1 MQIRPAKP
9 EDATA
14 IADYILLAMQDLAF
28 KFSNNKDV
36 SLTHDLFQKFIAL
49 PANQYSYE
57 NTLVAEEQGK
67 IIGAIIGYDGGK
79 LEELRTPFVEY
90 IRNHC
95 GFEGAPEDETEEGE
109 VYLDTLAVYPQ
120 HRGKKVGQRLIE
132 AFIEQSREKG
142 FSKIGLLVDPENPHA
157 KRLYER
163 VGFKVEGLK
172 PLLGTTYEHMVYEI

>member
-36 SLTHDLFQKFIAL
+36 SLTHDLFQKFTAL

-90 IRNHC
+90 IRIHC
-95 GFEGAPEDETEEGE
+95 GFEGAPE
-109 VYLDTLAVYPQ
+109 VYY
-120 HRGKKVGQRLIE
+120 
-132 AFIEQSREKG
+132 
-142 FSKIGLLVDPENPHA
+142 
-157 KRLYER
+157 
-163 VGFKVEGLK
+163 
-172 PLLGTTYEHMVYEI
+172 